1 MFFTEDIYDICKK
14 VWEWENQNHI
24 PYEKRLTQWYGDMN
38 MFVPLPGV
46 TDEQIQQRER
56 DIAGGKEVWE
66 ILKDAA
72 GHRENIPNILA
83 ELERL
88 HQKTEST
95 LTEMEKS
102 TMKPSRNKRFR
113 PLTYNS
119 HIFIGTKPAAVQF
132 PDGRTI
138 SVKKW
143 REAAL
148 AILKDCDANPQFHKN
163 LLALRDSGVISGPQR
178 RILWG
183 SPSTMDAPMEI
194 GPSLYFE
201 GHFGTEYL
209 LKMLCRTLELVGY
222 DYRSVR
228 FQLRE
233 RDEPSL

>member
-1 MFFTEDIYDICKK
+1 MRNIYDLCTTIGK
-14 VWEWENQNHI
+14 WENK
-24 PYEKRLTQWYGDMN
+24 YEVPCDKRLTEWYGDMN

-46 TDEQIQQRER
+46 TDEQVRQRAR
-56 DIAGGKEVWE
+56 DIADGKEVWK

-72 GHRENIPNILA
+72 GHRENIPNILG

-88 HQKTEST
+88 HQKVEST
-95 LTEMEKS
+95 LTAVERG
-102 TMKPSRNKRFR
+102 TTKPSRDKRFR

-119 HIFIGTKPAAVQF
+119 HIFIGTKPAVVEF

-138 SVKKW
+138 SVKNW

-148 AILKDCDANPQFHKN
+148 AILKDCNADPQCHEN

-178 RILWG
+178 RILWAD
-183 SPSTMDAPMEI
+183 PSTMDAPMEI
-194 GPSLYFE
+194 GPSIYFE

-233 RDEPSL
+233 REEPSL

>member
-1 MFFTEDIYDICKK
+1 
-14 VWEWENQNHI
+14 
-24 PYEKRLTQWYGDMN
+24 
-38 MFVPLPGV
+38 MFVPLSGV

-56 DIAGGKEVWE
+56 DIAGGKEVWK

-72 GHRENIPNILA
+72 GYRESIPNILG

-88 HQKTEST
+88 HQKVEST
-95 LTEMEKS
+95 LTAVERG
-102 TMKPSRNKRFR
+102 TTKPSRDGHFR

-119 HIFIGTKPAAVQF
+119 HIFIGTKPAVVEF
-132 PDGRTI
+132 PDDHTI

-148 AILKDCDANPQFHKN
+148 AILKDCNADPQCHENP
-163 LLALRDSGVISGPQR
+163 LALRDSGVVSGPRR
-178 RILWG
+178 RILWAD
-183 SPSTMDAPMEI
+183 PSTMDAPMEI
-194 GPSLYFE
+194 GLSLYFE

-222 DYRSVR
+222 NYRAVR

-233 RDEPSL
+233 REEPSL

>member
-1 MFFTEDIYDICKK
+1 MVFTEDIYDICKR

-24 PYEKRLTQWYGDMN
+24 PYEKRLTEWYGDMN

-46 TDEQIQQRER
+46 TDGQIQQRER
-56 DIAGGKEVWE
+56 DIAGGKEVWD

-113 PLTYNS
+113 PLKYNS

-148 AILKDCDANPQFHKN
+148 AILKDCNAD
-163 LLALRDSGVISGPQR
+163 
-178 RILWG
+178 
-183 SPSTMDAPMEI
+183 PSTMDAPMEI
-194 GPSLYFE
+194 GSSLYFE

-222 DYRSVR
+222 NYRAVR
-228 FQLRE
+228 FQLCE
-233 RDEPSL
+233 RKELSL

>member
-1 MFFTEDIYDICKK
+1 MKNIYDLCET
-14 VWEWENQNHI
+14 VGEWENKYEI
-24 PYEKRLTQWYGDMN
+24 PCDRRLTEWYGDMN

-56 DIAGGKEVWE
+56 DIADGKEVWE

-72 GHRENIPNILA
+72 GHRENIPNILG

-88 HQKTEST
+88 HQKVESS
-95 LTEMEKS
+95 LTEVEMV
-102 TMKPSRNKRFR
+102 TTKPSQGKRFR

-119 HIFIGTKPAAVQF
+119 HIFIGTKPAVVEF
-132 PDGRTI
+132 PGGHTI

-148 AILKDCDANPQFHKN
+148 AILKDCNADPQCHEN

-178 RILWG
+178 RILWAD
-183 SPSTMDAPMEI
+183 PSSMDTPMEI

-222 DYRSVR
+222 DYRNVR

-233 RDEPSL
+233 REEPSL